1 MIDSGCMILRSGRS
15 CLKDEIDREDVEFNW
30 SLSSSV
36 VAGLFSSSA
45 ERMVLFV
52 LVRVAVRR
60 ELLVTGMVIV

>member
-1 MIDSGCMILRSGRS
+1 
-15 CLKDEIDREDVEFNW
+15 
-30 SLSSSV
+30 
-36 VAGLFSSSA
+36 LFSSSA